1 MSMYNSLII
10 LKISFNY
17 NFILILIK
25 CKKKG
30 NLNFM
35 LNNILYQLWNRAL
48 MHKTVRLRC
57 FLLIS
62 FSCVS
67 YYRKIINI
75 LLLLFQSIISYTLYL
90 INLSLKKLE
99 NHLSPYKSMKESK
112 KVWKHM
118 RGLSIKGLYNVFVFI
133 TISRKYLGDL
143 SQL

>member
-25 CKKKG
+25 FKKKG
-30 NLNFM
+30 NLNFL

-57 FLLIS
+57 F
-62 FSCVS
+62 VS

-112 KVWKHM
+112 KVWKYM
-118 RGLSIKGLYNVFVFI
+118 RGLSIKGLYKVFVFI